1 MLLAQQLKESYRLIL
16 GYIGTIL
23 LGLAVALLIPLLSLI
38 AFPGEIIYLKNFL
51 IPSGIAAVL
60 GLLLRQNLKYRKEAS
75 LSLKQG
81 GVIVVASWFL
91 VMLISAIPFFL
102 LGTMEPLHS
111 IFESVSGWTTT
122 GLTVVDVGNAP
133 NIYLLWRSLMQFLG
147 GAGLA
152 VIMLS
157 AIIGPHGFG
166 LYNAEGRSDKLLP
179 NVVKSTKLIMTIYF
193 GYFSAGAVLYIF
205 AGMPWF
211 DSVNHSLAAL
221 STGGFSTKI
230 NSIGAY
236 NSLAIELVTIILMLL
251 GTTNFAAHYL
261 LLRGKIRQFARIGE
275 VRFIFLL
282 IIIFSPV
289 VTFFSLVKIYESVGE
304 SLRTGIFQ
312 IITAVS
318 TTGYSTADFNNWDN
332 FSVFIIILLMIV
344 GGGIGATAGGVKSYR
359 IYVLIKSFIWN
370 IKSYFLPKN
379 IVRKNYIYKPEGKY
393 YVTRSHVVRIANFV
407 MIYILF
413 YLAGSLVLML
423 SGYSMRE
430 SLFEFGSAVG
440 TVGLSVGI
448 TSPTAPDVVLWTEIA
463 GMIFGRLEFFVIIF
477 AFLQIVKDLISY
489 TRARKKIRNT

>member
-1 MLLAQQLKESYRLIL
+1 
-16 GYIGTIL
+16 
-23 LGLAVALLIPLLSLI
+23 
-38 AFPGEIIYLKNFL
+38 
-51 IPSGIAAVL
+51 
-60 GLLLRQNLKYRKEAS
+60 
-75 LSLKQG
+75 
-81 GVIVVASWFL
+81 
-91 VMLISAIPFFL
+91 
-102 LGTMEPLHS
+102 
-111 IFESVSGWTTT
+111 
-122 GLTVVDVGNAP
+122 
-133 NIYLLWRSLMQFLG
+133 MQFFG

-157 AIIGPHGFG
+157 AIIGPYGFG

-193 GYFSAGAVLYIF
+193 GYFTAGAVLYII

-261 LLRGKIRQFARIGE
+261 LLRGKIRRFARIGE
-275 VRFIFLL
+275 VRFIFLM
-282 IIIFSPV
+282 IIIFFPV
-289 VTFFSLVKIYESVGE
+289 VTFFSLVKIYENVGE
-304 SLRTGIFQ
+304 SLRAGIFQ

-318 TTGYSTADFNNWDN
+318 TTGYSTTDFNNWDN

-344 GGGIGATAGGVKSYR
+344 GGGIGATAGGIKSYR

-393 YVTRSHVVRIANFV
+393 YVTRSHVIRIANFV
-407 MIYILF
+407 MVYILF
-413 YLAGSLVLML
+413 YLAGSLILML
-423 SGYSMRE
+423 AGYSMRE

-448 TSPTAPDVVLWTEIA
+448 TSPAAPDVVLWAEIA

-477 AFLQIVKDLISY
+477 AFLQIIKDLKNY
-489 TRARKKIRNT
+489 TRGRKKLGNV